1 MFYNEGP
8 LVNRVGLSR
17 KKILDAVEAS
27 VQRLGTYI
35 DVLQIHRL
43 DRETPKEEIMKA
55 LNDVIEKGWVRYIAW
70 EFQQMQY
77 IAEKHGWH
85 KFISMQNLYNL
96 LYREEEREMI
106 PYCHA
111 TGVGIIPWFAL
122 AAGIL
127 TRPWD
132 DRSTK
137 RVNSDLFLQ
146 YIVHSNATAAD
157 REIVGRVE
165 RLAQD
170 KQVSMAQVAIAWL
183 LNKGG
188 IAPLLGLSSK
198 DRIDQAVEALSLPL
212 SSEEM
217 AYLEAPGG
225 VFRSAIMEYTNLGNS
240 GLKVSKVIL
249 GCMSYGT
256 PEWQPWVL
264 NEEESLPLF
273 ERAYQAGIN
282 TWDTADVY
290 SMGKSEE
297 LVGKALK
304 KYNIPRSRVVI
315 LSKCYFGVSDD
326 GSFPM
331 ISAMSTN
338 DGPMVNRVGLSRKH
352 IFDAVEASVQRL
364 GTYIDVLQ
372 IHRLDRETPKE
383 EIMKALN
390 DVIEKGWVRYIGASS
405 MAAWEFQQLQN
416 VADKH
421 GWHKFISMQNYYNLL
436 YREEEREMIPYCQA
450 TGVGLVPWSPIARGV
465 LTRPWT
471 ERSTKREESDAMLKN
486 LIRSKESDVDKTIV
500 DRVQEV
506 SQKKGVSM
514 AQVAI
519 AWCLSKKNVNPIV
532 GLSKPERID
541 EAVAALQVQLTEDE
555 VRYLEEPYRPKPVQG
570 Y

>member
-1 MFYNEGP
+1 
-8 LVNRVGLSR
+8 
-17 KKILDAVEAS
+17 
-27 VQRLGTYI
+27 
-35 DVLQIHRL
+35 
-43 DRETPKEEIMKA
+43 
-55 LNDVIEKGWVRYIAW
+55 
-70 EFQQMQY
+70 
-77 IAEKHGWH
+77 
-85 KFISMQNLYNL
+85 
-96 LYREEEREMI
+96 
-106 PYCHA
+106 
-111 TGVGIIPWFAL
+111 
-122 AAGIL
+122 
-127 TRPWD
+127 
-132 DRSTK
+132 
-137 RVNSDLFLQ
+137 
-146 YIVHSNATAAD
+146 
-157 REIVGRVE
+157 
-165 RLAQD
+165 
-170 KQVSMAQVAIAWL
+170 
-183 LNKGG
+183 
-188 IAPLLGLSSK
+188 
-198 DRIDQAVEALSLPL
+198 
-212 SSEEM
+212 
-217 AYLEAPGG
+217 
-225 VFRSAIMEYTNLGNS
+225 
-240 GLKVSKVIL
+240 
-249 GCMSYGT
+249 MSYGT